1 MQDHIELLNN
11 NNSLNVL
18 NSLTQADND
27 NDTNPYNSL
36 TIDSSFYDTETIL
49 TKLRASNKP
58 IFLNINIQSLNS
70 KFEKLKNF
78 ILNLT
83 NNNLVIDII
92 ALQETWLVRYPH
104 LLLIPGF
111 QPLIFINR
119 KRGRGGGV
127 GFYVRNGLSAHVI
140 DNMTHNID
148 KIFETLTLDI
158 SYTNTQTQRHYIVS
172 NIYRSPSA
180 IQGLTNSQQHDEFLN
195 KFDTLLTDLN
205 NCNKDAYIFLD
216 SNINLL
222 NSDNNQHA
230 TNYMTTITN
239 SGFILTNYRA
249 SRMQNGSSSLID
261 HILSNNKATSI
272 TSGTIICDISDHFI
286 TFLQPNIQKNK
297 SKPSII
303 KKRNYSK
310 DNLAKFKLDLYNTN
324 WDVVTNCN
332 EVNSSYDKFWEIY
345 TLTHDTNFP
354 LTTTKFNKN
363 LHRISDFMTQGLLIS
378 RKNKLNLHKIALT
391 DNVPFN
397 WQQYKTYRN
406 MYNKIV
412 RASKA
417 IHISTKINANAK
429 NPKKTWDILRE
440 ITTGKPEQN
449 KIEKIVVNGETICE
463 PNKMAE
469 EFNNFFTMAGKKVAE
484 SVEPIHKLPTEYIP
498 DANPTLLKFENI
510 SEHTIVDIISEMES
524 KSSMDAMGVNMKTLK
539 LIKYQIAKPLSHIFN
554 LSATTGVFPAKL
566 KISKTIPI
574 YKAGDHSSCDNYRPI
589 SLLSSISKILEKIIA
604 KALVNHLEDN
614 NLLDENQFGFLRNR
628 STIHNIL
635 KLTNKVAHD
644 LNDKKFVVGIFLDL
658 KKAFD
663 TVSHDILLKKLQ
675 KLGIKDTP
683 LKWFTDYLT
692 DRYQYTD
699 ISGSKSTKKLIDIS
713 VMQGSILGPILF
725 LCFINDL
732 HLATVLLTLLFAD
745 DTVCIDSDTDLPSL
759 INRVNEEIQKIANWF
774 RANRMAVNVSKTKYI
789 IFRPRGVKIN
799 LDLENNGVVYNSNE
813 IGLPEDP
820 QKILKLGRIWNDNPD
835 KKERTYKFLGLL
847 LDEYLSFDA
856 HCETLCTKLARSNFI
871 ISRVKNILP
880 TSTLKTLYYSLI
892 HPHLLYGL
900 PIYSCTTQKNI
911 SKVFRMQ
918 KKAIRTITKSKY
930 NAPTSQL
937 FSQLK
942 ILPLEHLITLNKGIL
957 IHSIYY
963 KTSPS
968 ALHGIWLTNEQR
980 GINRDLRDAHQLYLP
995 LARTDHVK
1003 RLPYFSYPKTWNDLP
1018 DLKLSSNP
1026 TTFKISLKSHLHSL
1040 IYVETD

>member
-303 KKRNYSK
+303 KKRNY
-310 DNLAKFKLDLYNTN
+310 
-324 WDVVTNCN
+324 C
-332 EVNSSYDKFWEIY
+332 
-345 TLTHDTNFP
+345 TL
-354 LTTTKFNKN
+354 
-363 LHRISDFMTQGLLIS
+363 
-378 RKNKLNLHKIALT
+378 
-391 DNVPFN
+391 
-397 WQQYKTYRN
+397 
-406 MYNKIV
+406 
-412 RASKA
+412 
-417 IHISTKINANAK
+417 
-429 NPKKTWDILRE
+429 
-440 ITTGKPEQN
+440 
-449 KIEKIVVNGETICE
+449 
-463 PNKMAE
+463 
-469 EFNNFFTMAGKKVAE
+469 
-484 SVEPIHKLPTEYIP
+484 
-498 DANPTLLKFENI
+498 
-510 SEHTIVDIISEMES
+510 
-524 KSSMDAMGVNMKTLK
+524 
-539 LIKYQIAKPLSHIFN
+539 
-554 LSATTGVFPAKL
+554 
-566 KISKTIPI
+566 
-574 YKAGDHSSCDNYRPI
+574 RPI
-589 SLLSSISKILEKIIA
+589 
-604 KALVNHLEDN
+604 
-614 NLLDENQFGFLRNR
+614 
-628 STIHNIL
+628 
-635 KLTNKVAHD
+635 
-644 LNDKKFVVGIFLDL
+644 
-658 KKAFD
+658 
-663 TVSHDILLKKLQ
+663 
-675 KLGIKDTP
+675 
-683 LKWFTDYLT
+683 
-692 DRYQYTD
+692 
-699 ISGSKSTKKLIDIS
+699 
-713 VMQGSILGPILF
+713 
-725 LCFINDL
+725 
-732 HLATVLLTLLFAD
+732 
-745 DTVCIDSDTDLPSL
+745 
-759 INRVNEEIQKIANWF
+759 
-774 RANRMAVNVSKTKYI
+774 
-789 IFRPRGVKIN
+789 
-799 LDLENNGVVYNSNE
+799 
-813 IGLPEDP
+813 
-820 QKILKLGRIWNDNPD
+820 
-835 KKERTYKFLGLL
+835 
-847 LDEYLSFDA
+847 
-856 HCETLCTKLARSNFI
+856 
-871 ISRVKNILP
+871 
-880 TSTLKTLYYSLI
+880 
-892 HPHLLYGL
+892 
-900 PIYSCTTQKNI
+900 
-911 SKVFRMQ
+911 
-918 KKAIRTITKSKY
+918 
-930 NAPTSQL
+930 
-937 FSQLK
+937 
-942 ILPLEHLITLNKGIL
+942 
-957 IHSIYY
+957 
-963 KTSPS
+963 
-968 ALHGIWLTNEQR
+968 
-980 GINRDLRDAHQLYLP
+980 
-995 LARTDHVK
+995 
-1003 RLPYFSYPKTWNDLP
+1003 
-1018 DLKLSSNP
+1018 
-1026 TTFKISLKSHLHSL
+1026 
-1040 IYVETD
+1040 